1 MIAIIDTGG
10 ANLASVSNALARLS
24 IHWQFTTDVKTIQA
38 ASHVIL
44 PGVGA
49 AKDSMQRL
57 DDLELVPVIR
67 SLRQPV
73 LGICLGMQL
82 LFKGSDEGVVN
93 CLGVVDGFVRRLK
106 GGKGLRVPH
115 MGWNALE
122 ISAAGCTLLDGVR
135 TDDHFYFVHSY
146 CCAKGAWVRAC
157 ADHGETFVA
166 VIQQDNFFGCQFHP
180 ERSANAGARILRNF
194 AKL

>member
-1 MIAIIDTGG
+1 MEAGLRSHKRNHRSQHQGKPVIAIIDTGG
-10 ANLASVSNALARLS
+10 ANLASVSNALDRLS
-24 IHWQFTTDVKTIQA
+24 IHWQFTTDAKTIQA

-57 DDLELVPVIR
+57 DDLELAPVIR

-93 CLGVVDGFVRRLK
+93 CLGAILVRVFSRLQLPK
-106 GGKGLRVPH
+106 IVFPQPGPSVRGHPFSQFLEPVEDDVQLR
-115 MGWNALE
+115 L
-122 ISAAGCTLLDGVR
+122 SA
-135 TDDHFYFVHSY
+135 
-146 CCAKGAWVRAC
+146 RASTGR
-157 ADHGETFVA
+157 A
-166 VIQQDNFFGCQFHP
+166 
-180 ERSANAGARILRNF
+180 ILQH
-194 AKL
+194 